1 VAFDLRRS
9 PSTFIGWRDARQC
22 CHVLTPYRARLRA
35 LFFVTGDGSKFEA
48 HVVSDNFDGLS
59 TIKRHKLVY
68 AALDEHIKSG
78 AIHALSIKAY
88 TPAEAEQQS

>member
-1 VAFDLRRS
+1 MRMDFFSDLVEKQV
-9 PSTFIGWRDARQC
+9 PSSKVDI
-22 CHVLTPYRARLRA
+22 
-35 LFFVTGDGSKFEA
+35 TGDGSKFEA
-48 HVVSDNFDGLS
+48 RVISGSFDGLS

-88 TPAEAEQQS
+88 TPDEWANAAES